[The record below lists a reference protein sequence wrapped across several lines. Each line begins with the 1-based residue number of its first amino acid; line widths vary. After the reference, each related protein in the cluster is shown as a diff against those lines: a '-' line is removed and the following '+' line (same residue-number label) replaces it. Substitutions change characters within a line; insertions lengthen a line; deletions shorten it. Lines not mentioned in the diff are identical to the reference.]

1 VPVQYRIGRS
11 QQPHLVLQQSYF
23 AVARI
28 VAKTLESLGMKFPEP
43 TVNIK
48 EIARKY
54 HRAELEEEKNIG
66 KSKRKQLTTEAKRD
80 KGSKKD
86 EKSKTQ
92 MAKKSARGKPAW
104 EAGAVFGLARGR
116 RAGGGRQFTLNSRER
131 RANHETKSRRT
142 LAPAAVSEPP
152 SA

>member
-1 VPVQYRIGRS
+1 MAQEDLITPSGSSAGNLAV
-11 QQPHLVLQQSYF
+11 
-23 AVARI
+23 VARI
-28 VAKTLESLGMKFPEP
+28 VAETFKSLRMKFPEP

-48 EIARKY
+48 EIARRY

-66 KSKRKQLTTEAKRD
+66 KSKRMTTEAKRN

-86 EKSKTQ
+86 EKTAPKRKG
-92 MAKKSARGKPAW
+92 AKKSARGKPAW
-104 EAGAVFGLARGR
+104 EVGAVFGRARDQ
-116 RAGGGRQFTLNSRER
+116 RAGGGRQITLNSLER
-131 RANHETKSRRT
+131 RPKHETKSRRT

>member
-1 VPVQYRIGRS
+1 MRYRGQWPRVAEEAITFAAVHHRPAGHRDDIVS
-11 QQPHLVLQQSYF
+11 HRKIWAAHLILQQSNF

-28 VAKTLESLGMKFPEP
+28 VAETPESLRMKFPEL

-66 KSKRKQLTTEAKRD
+66 KSKRKQLTTEAKRN

-86 EKSKTQ
+86 EKTAPKRKG
-92 MAKKSARGKPAW
+92 AKKSARGKPAW
-104 EAGAVFGLARGR
+104 E
-116 RAGGGRQFTLNSRER
+116 
-131 RANHETKSRRT
+131 
-142 LAPAAVSEPP
+142 
-152 SA
+152 

>member
-1 VPVQYRIGRS
+1 
-11 QQPHLVLQQSYF
+11 
-23 AVARI
+23 
-28 VAKTLESLGMKFPEP
+28 MKFPEP

-86 EKSKTQ
+86 EKSKT
-92 MAKKSARGKPAW
+92 
-104 EAGAVFGLARGR
+104 
-116 RAGGGRQFTLNSRER
+116 
-131 RANHETKSRRT
+131 
-142 LAPAAVSEPP
+142 
-152 SA
+152 